1 MKVNPILV
9 SLLTVAVVTVG
20 LLPGIGYGA
29 LQTGSQV
36 PVFTLKDVNGKAYP
50 LSGMKNKA
58 MTILYFFDPD
68 SRPSIEGL
76 LSLDQLAKQYRDA
89 DLTVWAITRSSKQQ
103 VAAFNHTTQTVFPVL
118 LDTADVSDMYDAVRV
133 LPTVC
138 IVGPELKML
147 DLFQGGGKTTQVMLV
162 RLAERN
168 LQRKKPDLAR
178 AITEAVVKSDPQ
190 NAQARTVNGYAAI
203 QEGKLDEAEQTFYTL
218 STEAGSN
225 AVLGKEGL
233 AQVYEKKGLTEKS
246 FQLAQEVA
254 AQADDRPLVHV
265 IKGDQ
270 LYQQNNKKGAESA
283 YREGT
288 QKHGGPSFQRAVAYN
303 QLGRLYAQRGD
314 FAKSRELYDQAVII
328 DPYYIEATSNK
339 GLTFELEGRW
349 DKALEAYRQAEAI
362 DKNDPFV
369 RALAENAMRM
379 LMIKKDD
386 VKQQELAA
394 AINKVVERY
403 QLNQIDPAPVDDP
416 WTSRPTRVAFF
427 DISESGG
434 LSQRAGFAGLLK
446 DYLAR
451 QMGASGRVL
460 VLDSL
465 IVDGVIDALKLD
477 RASLADEVVRLRL
490 SRAMLAT
497 LIIKGSVYQLPSGPL
512 CNLKIIDAQDARPID
527 VIDYQFTAGIHLRK
541 DLNQINRQ
549 LLTRIMER
557 FPLQAFV
564 VEVTGNQVLLNL
576 GSLQGVVEGAIF
588 EVVEEKPPITYK
600 GKQFIPDPGVV
611 AKVHVVRSDDE
622 FSYGHIKDQRRPIKP
637 DDKLREALN
646 ALGANNQS
654 SRIW

>member
-9 SLLTVAVVTVG
+9 GLLMAAVTVVG
-20 LLPGIGYGA
+20 MLPGIGHGA
-29 LQTGSQV
+29 LNSGSQV
-36 PVFTLKDVNGKAYP
+36 PVFTLKDINGKPYP

-58 MTILYFFDPD
+58 MTILYFFDAD

-89 DLTVWAITRSSKQQ
+89 DLTVWAITRSSTLK
-103 VAAFNHTTQTVFPVL
+103 VAAFNTTTQTVFPVL
-118 LDTADVSDMYDAVRV
+118 LDTAGVSDMYDAQRV

-138 IVGPELKML
+138 IIGPELKML

-168 LQRKKPDLAR
+168 LQRKKPEVAR
-178 AITEAVVKSDPQ
+178 AITETVEKSDPG
-190 NAQARTVNGYAAI
+190 NAQARTVKGYAAI

-218 STEAGSN
+218 SKEQGNN

-233 AQVYEKKGLTEKS
+233 AQVYEKKGQTEKS
-246 FQLAQEVA
+246 YQLAKEVA
-254 AQADDRPLVHV
+254 DQAGDRPLAYV

-270 LYQQNNKKGAESA
+270 LYQQNDKKSAESA
-283 YREGT
+283 YLEGT
-288 QKHGGPSFQRAVAYN
+288 QKHGGAPFQRAVAYN

-314 FAKSRELYDQAVII
+314 YAKSRELYDQAVSI

-339 GLTFELEGRW
+339 GLSYEQEGRW

-369 RALAENAMRM
+369 RAMAENAMRM
-379 LMIKKDD
+379 LMIKKDEM
-386 VKQQELAA
+386 KQQELAA
-394 AINKVVERY
+394 SIKKVVKRY
-403 QLNQIDPAPVDDP
+403 RHNHFDPMPVDDP

-460 VLDSL
+460 VVDSL
-465 IVDGVIDALKLD
+465 IVDGVIEALTLD
-477 RASLADEVVRLRL
+477 RTSLADDDVRLRL
-490 SRAMLAT
+490 SRAMLAS
-497 LIIKGSVYQLPSGPL
+497 LMIKGSVYQLPSGPL
-512 CNLKIIDAQDARPID
+512 CNLKILTSEDARPIEM
-527 VIDYQFTAGIHLRK
+527 IDYQFTAGIHLRK

-549 LLTRIMER
+549 LLTRIMEK

-564 VEVTGNQVLLNL
+564 VEVTGNQVLINL
-576 GSLQGVVEGAIF
+576 GSLQGVVEGTIF
-588 EVVEEKPPITYK
+588 DVVEEKPPITYK
-600 GKQFIPDPGVV
+600 GKQFIPEPGIV
-611 AKVHVVRSDDE
+611 AKVSVVRSDDD
-622 FSYGHIKDQRRPIKP
+622 FSYGHIKDQRGPVKP
-637 DDKLREALN
+637 DDKLRENLN
-646 ALGANNQS
+646 ALGPNNQG